1 MDSSPN
7 EITLAIVTI
16 NFNNLNGLKKTINSV
31 KNQTDKQIEFIII
44 DGGSTDGSKE
54 FIEENQKNLKYWV
67 SENDRGVYHAM
78 NKGLEKV
85 TSEYCLFLNSG
96 DYLLNHQTIENV
108 KNQIDANATMSY
120 GLIQWEETNLLWNP
134 KKDLKAFEMTKK
146 SLIPHQGTFFNTNI
160 LKKLNGYKENYK
172 VISDWGIM
180 VELLEKGYDTQK
192 LNLIVSICEKQG
204 ISASLE
210 DQIKKERR
218 SYLLK
223 YAIKTMI
230 YGYLYAMKK
239 IFKLYK

>member
-1 MDSSPN
+1 L
-7 EITLAIVTI
+7 I
-16 NFNNLNGLKKTINSV
+16 KTIKSV
-31 KNQTDKQIEFIII
+31 KNQTCKNIQFIII

-54 FIEENQKNLKYWV
+54 IMQENLDCISYWI
-67 SENDRGVYHAM
+67 SEKDKGVYHAM
-78 NKGLEKV
+78 NKGLQEV
-85 TSEYCLFLNSG
+85 TADYCLFLNSG

-108 KNQIDANATMSY
+108 KTQIDSNAAMSY

-146 SLIPHQGTFFNTNI
+146 SLIPHQGTFFKTNI

-180 VELLEKGYDTQK
+180 LELLEKGYETQK
-192 LNLIVSICEKQG
+192 LNLIISICEKQG

-218 SYLLK
+218 SYLFK
-223 YAIKTMI
+223 YAKKTMI
-230 YGYLYAMKK
+230 YGYLYAVKK
-239 IFKLYK
+239 IFKLHK

>member
-7 EITLAIVTI
+7 RITLAIVTI
-16 NFNNLNGLKKTINSV
+16 NFNNFNGLKKTVNSV
-31 KNQTDKQIEFIII
+31 LNQSDKQIEFIII

-54 FIEENQKNLKYWV
+54 FIEENQKKVNYWV

-85 TSEYCLFLNSG
+85 TAEYCLFLNSG
-96 DYLLNHQTIENV
+96 DYLINEETIKTV
-108 KNQIDANATMSY
+108 KNLIDSQATMVY
-120 GLIQWEETNLLWNP
+120 GLIQWEETNALWNP
-134 KKDLKAFEMTKK
+134 KKDLKAFEMTKN
-146 SLIPHQGTFFNTNI
+146 SMIPHQGTFFKTNI
-160 LKKLNGYKENYK
+160 LKKLNGYKENFK

-180 VELLEKGYDTQK
+180 LELIEKGYTTQK
-192 LNLIVSICEKQG
+192 LNLIISTCEKQG

-223 YAIKTMI
+223 HAKKTMI
-230 YGYLYAMKK
+230 YGYLYAVKK
-239 IFKLYK
+239 IFKLHK